1 MRKLFLLFFLTILP
15 QAASA
20 YEQIDGIWYNFD
32 HETNTAIVVSSQ
44 GANYS
49 GDVTIPGSVIYEGKE
64 YNVTSIDTWAF
75 YGCSDLTSVSI
86 GNRVDIIGYGAFEG
100 CSSLSSVVIPNSVT
114 LIEGR
119 AFEDCTNLT
128 SVSIGNKVAS
138 IKFNAFYGCDNLSSV
153 HISDLRAWC
162 SISFEYSDANPLC
175 FAKHLFIGD
184 EELKDLVIPSGV
196 ESVGKYVFYNCIG
209 LNSVT
214 IPSSVVSIGGEAF
227 SGCSNVSS
235 VHISDLKAWCNIS
248 FDSSVSNPL
257 SIAKHL
263 FLNGE
268 EIKELVIPNGVS
280 TIGHFAFFNC
290 SELTSVTISESV
302 NSIGND
308 TFRNCNNVSSVNI
321 SDLSA
326 WCKIS
331 FHDCYSNPLY
341 YAHHLYLNGEEI
353 KDLVIPDGIT
363 DIAKVAFYNCSG
375 LTSVT
380 IPKTIKSIGIQAFLG
395 CVNLNAVY
403 ISDLASWCNVSF
415 ENLSNCNPLH
425 YAHHLFL
432 NGEEVKD
439 LTIPDGVSSVSCM
452 TFMGCEGLTSLSIP
466 DGVTSI
472 GDDAFRDCICLISVS
487 MSNSVKTTGVRVF
500 QNCKKLSKLKLSN
513 SLTEMSEAIFNG
525 CKELTSVTIPDGV
538 TSIGSLAFGATGIVS
553 INIPNSVSSIG
564 LYAFSGCSS
573 LLSIIIPEGVTTITE
588 QLFWGCHKLQMV
600 YLPSSIT
607 TIGSTAFNQCYDLKI
622 FYCMASE
629 VPQAYNDTFSNV
641 PLEQVTLHVP
651 DGCKEKYAAVEPWKN
666 FGHIVEGTSTDDDMT
681 LEEAVAYLQ
690 EKGVID
696 QGDADVSG
704 DLLRQ
709 HLAKIGFRGLYSIGG
724 RTVGAVPSDNYPSV
738 YEDLQDQSTYYYRP
752 AKALLYLE
760 YGDGVAPFDRNRLQ
774 FGPDE
779 KIARIHVLK
788 VLLEAFNIQPDLEGT
803 DNPFP
808 NDEDVAALDASNP
821 VKMGYIRK
829 AAALGIITTDNE
841 LFRPFADCKRGES
854 FLMLARIMKKVE
866 GGLITDPDPKEADYF
881 QPLNT
886 TLKTVGLGVGLQMGN
901 FRHYTKTSF
910 ALSGVVPL
918 VFAHTYNS
926 YNTTLPS
933 VFFGDKGSTEA
944 DESYQPLGEGWSH
957 NYHSFI
963 TVVGEYSSG
972 TPDNGLRAIVH
983 WGGGSIDVYKYE
995 NGQFVPESMG
1005 IYESFTYENGEVLIK
1020 SKSQVEYRF
1029 SMQDGTDTGMLYLY
1043 SVKDRNGNEL
1053 SINYEDGKNGPKR
1066 ISSVSDGQRELTFG
1080 YLNGTDLLAE
1090 VTDPLN
1096 RRISFTYF
1104 DNKQTGKKQLES
1116 FTDAEGNTTTYEYA
1130 DLKNAGASK
1139 LLKRIQLPKGNYVEN
1154 EYDQNRRLSQTV
1166 KGLNGV
1172 PTTKT
1177 SVTVA
1182 ADYRYG
1188 MASTSSEVV
1197 VERGSQTSAYQ
1208 YTYNENNVVTNVTG
1222 DMDMFVNRSY
1232 ENVSHPELPTA
1243 IESNRTDV
1251 SDISYDM
1258 NGNVTSVTV
1267 RGDGTLTTTMTYDE
1281 MNNLTSVT
1289 DPMGNMTTYS
1299 YDAKGNLTGVSAPEG
1314 VTTSIT
1320 VDGKG
1325 LSTEVLNPMGIKTEY
1340 EYNEYGNLTKSTLPA
1355 LGLSSSAIYDAASR
1369 MTSVTDALDRTSS
1382 YEYNN
1387 NDFLKS
1393 ETDAMDH
1400 TTRYAYDENSN
1411 LTSITNAKGG
1421 VTTMS
1426 YDNATDWLQSVEFA
1440 GAKKQYDYNKDGSLS
1455 TFTKPDGTTLSYSY
1469 DELGRITS
1477 DGVNSYSYDNK
1488 LRLSEISD
1496 GNKGISF
1503 TYDGFNRITGTSY
1516 DGQINN
1522 YGYDENSNCTSING
1536 TEYGYDGLNRLISV
1550 TFSGGTISYS
1560 YRKDSKLSKVEYPN
1574 GMTTTYDYDEVGRL
1588 ISKQTTLSNGTVVVG
1603 YSYQLDKVG
1612 NITEQTTQ
1620 EPYGDVVLAD
1630 EEVSY
1635 SYNDGN
1641 RITKAGNT
1649 VFSFD
1654 KNGNTTSRGS
1664 EEYQWDVKDRLTAV
1678 GSTGITYDPLGLIA
1692 SYGDITFTTNPLG
1705 MGYVLSDSKSGAE
1718 YIYGNGL
1725 EARVINGKASY
1736 YVTDVRGSV
1745 VAIVD
1750 ENGNVTHKY
1759 QYDEFGKV
1767 VQKEEAD
1774 YNPFQYVGKYGVMCL
1789 NDHLYYMRARHY
1801 DPTIGRFLSEDPIWS
1816 TNLYPYANNNPIMG
1830 IDPRGLYTSSDA
1842 AAEIKKKCDKI
1853 YADKD
1858 GFHSDLKGFTQ
1869 CLSDNGYNSI
1879 EDRYTIE
1886 PIYGC
1891 YTSIR
1896 HDQRYLILD
1905 WNNDVVSIDDL
1916 DSKSIDAIKD
1926 KYDVSKNQ
1934 LKAYKCDT
1942 SSKKESTEINWG
1954 NPAGDC
1960 NGDLYS
1966 SCQFKINYDFAI
1978 KPIVNAVSE
1987 NGGYMVRDAVDI
1999 P

>member
-1 MRKLFLLFFLTILP
+1 MRKLFLLFILTILP
-15 QAASA
+15 LAASA
-20 YEQIDGIWYNFD
+20 DAVEIDGICYILSAG
-32 HETNTAIVVSSQ
+32 ETNTAEVTSKADYN
-44 GANYS
+44 GYS
-49 GDVTIPGSVIYEGKE
+49 GDIVVPESVTYNGASYRVTSIGNSAFCICDYLTSVTIPNS
-64 YNVTSIDTWAF
+64 VTSIGSYAF
-75 YGCSDLTSVSI
+75 SKCSTLTSVTIPNGLTFISDHAFSECGLTSVNIPNSVTSIGEYAFSACRRLTSVNIPNSVTTIDSNAFSWCTSLTSVTIPNSVTFINGYTFYKCSSLTSVIIPNSVTFLGGYAFQDCSGLTSVSI
-86 GNRVDIIGYGAFEG
+86 PNSLTFISYRAFSG
-100 CSSLSSVVIPNSVT
+100 CSSLTSVTIPNSVT
-114 LIEGR
+114 SIGDY
-119 AFEDCTNLT
+119 AFKDCT
-128 SVSIGNKVAS
+128 
-138 IKFNAFYGCDNLSSV
+138 
-153 HISDLRAWC
+153 
-162 SISFEYSDANPLC
+162 
-175 FAKHLFIGD
+175 
-184 EELKDLVIPSGV
+184 
-196 ESVGKYVFYNCIG
+196 
-209 LNSVT
+209 
-214 IPSSVVSIGGEAF
+214 
-227 SGCSNVSS
+227 
-235 VHISDLKAWCNIS
+235 
-248 FDSSVSNPL
+248 
-257 SIAKHL
+257 
-263 FLNGE
+263 
-268 EIKELVIPNGVS
+268 
-280 TIGHFAFFNC
+280 
-290 SELTSVTISESV
+290 
-302 NSIGND
+302 
-308 TFRNCNNVSSVNI
+308 
-321 SDLSA
+321 
-326 WCKIS
+326 
-331 FHDCYSNPLY
+331 
-341 YAHHLYLNGEEI
+341 
-353 KDLVIPDGIT
+353 
-363 DIAKVAFYNCSG
+363 G

-380 IPKTIKSIGIQAFLG
+380 IP
-395 CVNLNAVY
+395 N
-403 ISDLASWCNVSF
+403 
-415 ENLSNCNPLH
+415 
-425 YAHHLFL
+425 
-432 NGEEVKD
+432 
-439 LTIPDGVSSVSCM
+439 SV
-452 TFMGCEGLTSLSIP
+452 TY
-466 DGVTSI
+466 I
-472 GDDAFRDCICLISVS
+472 GDEAFARCSS
-487 MSNSVKTTGVRVF
+487 
-500 QNCKKLSKLKLSN
+500 
-513 SLTEMSEAIFNG
+513 
-525 CKELTSVTIPDGV
+525 LTSVTIP
-538 TSIGSLAFGATGIVS
+538 
-553 INIPNSVSSIG
+553 NSVTKICYGTFQGCNLSDVFCLATLVPSTDKF
-564 LYAFSGCSS
+564 AFQSD
-573 LLSIIIPEGVTTITE
+573 LSNT
-588 QLFWGCHKLQMV
+588 
-600 YLPSSIT
+600 
-607 TIGSTAFNQCYDLKI
+607 
-622 FYCMASE
+622 
-629 VPQAYNDTFSNV
+629 
-641 PLEQVTLHVP
+641 TLHVQK
-651 DGCKEKYAAVEPWKN
+651 GCKEKYAAEEPWKN
-666 FGHIVEGTSTDDDMT
+666 FGRIVEGADSYDMT
-681 LEEAVAYLQ
+681 MEEAVAYLQ

-696 QGDADVSG
+696 EGDADVSG

-752 AKALLYLE
+752 AKTLLYLE

-808 NDEDVAALDASNP
+808 NDEDVAALAASNP

-841 LFRPFADCKRGES
+841 QFRPFADCKRGES
-854 FLMLARIMKKVE
+854 FLMLARIMKKIE
-866 GGLITDPDPKEADYF
+866 AGLIADPNPQEADYF

-910 ALSGVVPL
+910 ALNGVVPL

-1005 IYESFTYENGEVLIK
+1005 IFETFTYENGEVMIK
-1020 SKSQVEYRF
+1020 SKSQMEYRF
-1029 SMQDGTDTGMLYLY
+1029 SMQDGTDTGVLYLY
-1043 SVKDRNGNEL
+1043 SVTDRNGNEL
-1053 SINYEDGKNGPKR
+1053 LINYEDGKNGPKR
-1066 ISSVSDGQRELTFG
+1066 ISSVSDGQRELTFS
-1080 YLNGTDLLAE
+1080 YLENTDLLAE
-1090 VTDPLN
+1090 VKDPLN

-1104 DNKQTGKKQLES
+1104 DNKQTGKKQLQS

-1130 DLKNAGASK
+1130 DLSNAGASK

-1182 ADYRYG
+1182 TDYRYG

-1208 YTYNENNVVTNVTG
+1208 YTYNENNVVTNMTG
-1222 DMDMFVNRSY
+1222 EKNMFVNRSY

-1243 IESNRTDV
+1243 IQSNRTDV
-1251 SDISYDM
+1251 SDISYDEK
-1258 NGNVTSVTV
+1258 GNVKSVTV

-1289 DPMGNMTTYS
+1289 DPKGNTTTYG
-1299 YDAKGNLTGVSAPEG
+1299 YDEKGNLTNIYAPED
-1314 VTTSIT
+1314 VTASII
-1320 VDGKG
+1320 VDGRG
-1325 LSTEVLNPMGIKTEY
+1325 LPSEVLNPMGIKTEY

-1355 LGLSSSAIYDAASR
+1355 LGLSSSAAYDAASR

-1421 VTTMS
+1421 VTTMT

-1440 GAKKQYDYNKDGSLS
+1440 GAKKQYNYNKDGTLS

-1516 DGQINN
+1516 DGHINN
-1522 YGYDENSNCTSING
+1522 YGYDENSNCTSIND
-1536 TEYGYDGLNRLISV
+1536 TEYGYDGLNRLTSV
-1550 TFSGGTISYS
+1550 KFSGGTISYS
-1560 YRKDSKLSKVEYPN
+1560 YRKDSKLSEVEYPN
-1574 GMTTTYDYDEVGRL
+1574 GMITTYDYDEVGRL
-1588 ISKQTTLSNGTVVVG
+1588 ISKQTALSNGTVVAG

-1641 RITKAGNT
+1641 RVTKAGNT

-1654 KNGNTTSRGS
+1654 KNGNTTTRGS
-1664 EEYQWDVKDRLTAV
+1664 EAYQWDVKDRLTVA

-1692 SYGDITFTTNPLG
+1692 SYGDITFTSNPLG
-1705 MGYVLSDSKSGAE
+1705 MGNVLSDSKSGAE

-1750 ENGNVTHKY
+1750 EAGNITHKY

-1767 VQKEEAD
+1767 VQKEEKD

-1816 TNLYPYANNNPIMG
+1816 TNLYPYADNNPIMG
-1830 IDPRGLYTSSDA
+1830 IDPKGLDTFYPGDPNYASYEGLAVND
-1842 AAEIKKKCDKI
+1842 I
-1853 YADKD
+1853 YKD
-1858 GFHSDLKGFTQ
+1858 TGNGILSGLKGWAHDTFVMPVKVFFSDDKSDVEVQEPVKQTENKTNGTNNSNKNNKIVDCDALYLEMLVDYNDFYKRGKSFAISMSLPDV
-1869 CLSDNGYNSI
+1869 CLSDKFYKSFLDKNKK
-1879 EDRYTIE
+1879 TINE
-1886 PIYGC
+1886 M
-1891 YTSIR
+1891 
-1896 HDQRYLILD
+1896 
-1905 WNNDVVSIDDL
+1905 
-1916 DSKSIDAIKD
+1916 IK
-1926 KYDVSKNQ
+1926 
-1934 LKAYKCDT
+1934 
-1942 SSKKESTEINWG
+1942 
-1954 NPAGDC
+1954 
-1960 NGDLYS
+1960 
-1966 SCQFKINYDFAI
+1966 
-1978 KPIVNAVSE
+1978 
-1987 NGGYMVRDAVDI
+1987 GGYII
-1999 P
+1999 PQSVID